1 MVHDRLTYLGPV
13 DLTQYF
19 MRSYNI
25 TNADA
30 YVRSST
36 HGKKGVQVDIIFSRR
51 LLNQVI
57 TVFLPCI
64 AICIMAFSTSYY
76 RVQGEIILFE
86 SVIQV
91 RIIPTVG
98 K

>member
-19 MRSYNI
+19 IRSYKI

-36 HGKKGVQVDIIFSRR
+36 HEEKGVQVDIIFSRR

-64 AICIMAFSTSYY
+64 AICIMSFSTSYY
-76 RVQGEIILFE
+76 RVQSEIILFV
-86 SVIQV
+86 SFIQR
-91 RIIPTVG
+91 RIILT
-98 K
+98 

>member
-1 MVHDRLTYLGPV
+1 MNQGNSGNFTKLVDNRLTYLGPV

-19 MRSYNI
+19 IRSYNI
-25 TNADA
+25 TNADTL
-30 YVRSST
+30 VRSST
-36 HGKKGVQVDIIFSRR
+36 HGDKGVQVDIIFSRR

-76 RVQGEIILFE
+76 RV
-86 SVIQV
+86 SS
-91 RIIPTVG
+91 
-98 K
+98 